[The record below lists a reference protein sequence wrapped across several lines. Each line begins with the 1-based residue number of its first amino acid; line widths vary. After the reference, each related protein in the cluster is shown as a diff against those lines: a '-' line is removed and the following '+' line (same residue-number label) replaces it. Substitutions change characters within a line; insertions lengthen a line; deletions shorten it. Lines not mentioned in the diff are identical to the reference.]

1 MKTARHLLL
10 RCTLLFAAGAALASA
25 ATLSVG
31 PETLLADP
39 AHDPAWSELF
49 SRLAASKTRQ
59 SQFEERRYFPFRSTP
74 VVLKG
79 EIRIAPGRGLSLRY
93 LEPERHV
100 LIVDAQGLM
109 MRDDEGHE
117 RAVPSDSRAQAIT
130 SALVSVLRFDLPA
143 LQKSFVIYGRH
154 EGRGWVLGFVPRD
167 AALAGMIGMLLVN
180 GEQSRLDR
188 IELSHSA
195 TQRVEILISNTREDV
210 IFPGDVLQRF
220 FR

>member
-1 MKTARHLLL
+1 MKTRSHFLGRGA
-10 RCTLLFAAGAALASA
+10 LLFAAGVAAVSA

-39 AHDPAWSELF
+39 ARDPAWSDLF

-59 SQFEERRYFPFRSTP
+59 SQFEERRYFPFRSAP

-93 LEPERHV
+93 LEPEHRV
-100 LIVDAQGLM
+100 LIVDAQGLL

-117 RAVPSDSRAQAIT
+117 RTVSSDSRAQAIT

-154 EGRGWVLGFVPRD
+154 EGKAWVLGFVPRD
-167 AALAGMIGMLLVN
+167 PALADMIGMLLVN
-180 GEQSRLDR
+180 GEQARLDR
-188 IELSHSA
+188 IEITHSA

-210 IFPGDVLQRF
+210 IFPGDVLERF